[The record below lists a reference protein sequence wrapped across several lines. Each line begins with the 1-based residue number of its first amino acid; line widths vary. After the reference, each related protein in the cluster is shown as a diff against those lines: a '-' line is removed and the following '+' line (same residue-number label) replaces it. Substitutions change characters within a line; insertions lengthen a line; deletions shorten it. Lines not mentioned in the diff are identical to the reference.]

1 MIRPY
6 QLEGIEME
14 EVKQQKYQIYPMY
27 LNGKWVGND
36 YEVFTEI
43 INPATKEVVGA
54 VPTGGAYEA
63 KIAVEA
69 AYKAF
74 QTWSKKTADERYQ
87 LLMKWYYLIEENK
100 HEIARIMTIEQGK
113 PLKEALG
120 EVIYA
125 NGFISWYAEE
135 GKRIYGETIP
145 ASHPNKRILVRKE
158 PVGVIA
164 AITPWNFPA
173 AMITRKVAPALAAG
187 CTAVIKPA
195 NQTPLTA
202 LKMAE
207 LAHEAGIPDGV
218 LNVIT
223 GRSSEIGEVWLK
235 DSRVR
240 KITFTGSTEV
250 GKTLMRGAA
259 ENVKKVSLELG
270 GNAPFIVMDDANLA
284 KAAVGLVQSKFR
296 NAGQTCI
303 CTNRVF
309 VQEVVA
315 EQFIKLFQIE
325 LEKLKVGN
333 GLEEGTDIGPLIDKA
348 AYKKVEG
355 LVHDALKKGGKIT
368 YSGLKP
374 AVGNGYFYAPT
385 ILTNINDD
393 MECMKDEIFG
403 PLAPISTFKTEEE
416 VIARANDSSYGLA
429 AYVFTENL
437 SRSFRITEQL
447 EYGIIGLNDALP
459 SAVQVPFGGYKES
472 GLGREGGHYG
482 IEEFLEVKYISIG
495 LDLL

>member
-1 MIRPY
+1 MDI
-6 QLEGIEME
+6 I
-14 EVKQQKYQIYPMY
+14 KQNYQIYPMY
-27 LNGKWVGND
+27 LNGEWVGND
-36 YEVFTEI
+36 YEVITEI
-43 INPATKEVVGA
+43 INPATKEVIGA

-63 KIAVEA
+63 EQAVDA
-69 AYKAF
+69 AHKAF
-74 QTWSKKTADERYQ
+74 KIWSKKTAEERYH
-87 LLMKWYYLIEENK
+87 LLMKWFNLIEENK

-120 EVIYA
+120 EVQYA

-145 ASHPNKRILVRKE
+145 ASHPNKRIIVRKE

-187 CTAVIKPA
+187 CTAVVKPA

-207 LAHEAGIPDGV
+207 LAHDAGIPAGV

-235 DSRVR
+235 DPRVT

-259 ENVKKVSLELG
+259 ETVKKVSLELG

-284 KAAVGLVQSKFR
+284 KAAAGLVQSKFR

-303 CTNRVF
+303 CTNRVY
-309 VQEVVA
+309 VQEGIA
-315 EQFIKLFQIE
+315 DKFIKLFQAE

-333 GLEEGTDIGPLIDKA
+333 GLEEGTDIGPLIDQS

-355 LVHDALKKGGKIT
+355 LVKDAVEKGGKVT

-374 AVGNGYFYAPT
+374 TDDTGYFYAPT
-385 ILTNINDD
+385 ILTNINDE
-393 MECMKDEIFG
+393 MECMQDEIFG

-416 VIARANDSSYGLA
+416 VIERANNSCYGLA
-429 AYVFTENL
+429 AYVYTENL

-459 SAVQVPFGGYKES
+459 SVVQAPFGGFKES

-495 LDLL
+495 LDL